1 MVLKDEQWR
10 ILEPLIPKPR
20 RRADGRG
27 RPWRDDREVLNGILW
42 VLRTGAPWQ
51 DVPDRY
57 PSPATCHRRFEHW
70 VRSGVIAK
78 ILHALAADLR
88 DRGKLDLS
96 ECFIDATFVGA
107 KKGAFVWAPRS
118 GERVQSSWQ
127 LQTARVFLSPSTWP
141 VLRQL
146 KSGSSSRPSKPALSR
161 NSPSASSGTRRTT
174 ATRSRRSSPQATSN

>member
-1 MVLKDEQWR
+1 MDLKDEQW
-10 ILEPLIPKPR
+10 IVLEPLIPQPR

-57 PSPATCHRRFEHW
+57 PSPATCHRRFQLW
-70 VRSGVIAK
+70 VRTGVFAK
-78 ILHALAADLR
+78 ILHALAEDLR
-88 DRGKLDLS
+88 DRGKLDLT

-107 KKGAFVWAPRS
+107 KKGALVWARPSAGRA
-118 GERVQSSWQ
+118 QSSWQ
-127 LQTARVFLSPSTWP
+127 LRTAMVFLSPSTWP

-146 KSGSSSRPSKPALSR
+146 KSGWSSRPSKRASFPSSR
-161 NSPSASSGTRRTT
+161 SGSSATRPTT
-174 ATRSRRSSPQATSN
+174 ATRSRKNSPRATSS

>member
-1 MVLKDEQWR
+1 MDLKDEQWTV
-10 ILEPLIPKPR
+10 LEPLIPKPH

-57 PSPATCHRRFEHW
+57 PSPATCHRRFQQW
-70 VRSGVIAK
+70 VRTGVFRK
-78 ILHALAADLR
+78 ILRALAEDLR
-88 DRGKLDLS
+88 DRGKLDLT

-107 KKGAFVWAPRS
+107 KKGAFVWARRS
-118 GERVQSSWQ
+118 AARVQSSWQ
-127 LQTARVFLSPSTWP
+127 LRTAMVFLSPSTWP

-146 KSGSSSRPSKPALSR
+146 KSDWSSRPSKRASSP
-161 NSPSASSGTRRTT
+161 NSPSA
-174 ATRSRRSSPQATSN
+174 